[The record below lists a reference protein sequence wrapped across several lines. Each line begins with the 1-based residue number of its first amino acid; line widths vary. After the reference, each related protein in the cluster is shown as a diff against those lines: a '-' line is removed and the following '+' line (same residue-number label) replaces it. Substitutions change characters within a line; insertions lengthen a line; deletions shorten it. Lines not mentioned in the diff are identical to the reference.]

1 LINDKCKEEE
11 EAKKNEQ
18 KRTERYQITNEL
30 TLLCDDRPMGAA
42 YYTILATKMALSFYH
57 RVTARCLLMV

>member
-1 LINDKCKEEE
+1 MCKEEE
-11 EAKKNEQ
+11 EEEEEEAKNEQ

-30 TLLCDDRPMGAA
+30 KLLCDDRPMGAA
-42 YYTILATKMALSFYH
+42 YYAILATKMALSFYH